1 MLVIKESP
9 DLDLLDLAA
18 TLATSCV
25 SASVCWLV
33 VTEVLMNLGGNAHVN
48 KVVAQSFI
56 KL

>member
-33 VTEVLMNLGGNAHVN
+33 VTEVLMRYCHFTTLH
-48 KVVAQSFI
+48 
-56 KL
+56 